1 MNGSKE
7 RSVREENKCQLIQH
21 QETKSENTFATII
34 RNEKYYFQTS
44 CDNKKTISAPVIS
57 ILTLQVLRKHSK
69 RNKKTL
75 CGYEPTS
82 ITSNYNRGKD

>member
-1 MNGSKE
+1 MPTYTTPRDKI
-7 RSVREENKCQLIQH
+7 R
-21 QETKSENTFATII
+21 NTIATII

-44 CDNKKTISAPVIS
+44 CDNQKTISAPVIS

-75 CGYEPTS
+75 CEYEP
-82 ITSNYNRGKD
+82 I

>member
-69 RNKKTL
+69 RKKTL
-75 CGYEPTS
+75 CGYEPIS

>member
-69 RNKKTL
+69 KIKKH
-75 CGYEPTS
+75 CVDMNQYQ
-82 ITSNYNRGKD
+82 

>member
-44 CDNKKTISAPVIS
+44 CDNKKTISATVIS

-69 RNKKTL
+69 KKTL
-75 CGYEPTS
+75 CGYEPIS